1 MKKQSDRIRDWRER
15 QKAEG
20 KSSINVLL
28 SQEARLFLTEEK
40 EKTGESYA
48 VIVEKALQALKKH
61 GYRRPALKYFPNRED
76 VPEKIFTRDHQPS
89 AIPKISHETGAQPK
103 ILIDDLANYP
113 RIEDIKREQA
123 EKRKNGL
130 QDLNFNEGLFARL
143 LRSSAGIIGI
153 GPDRKR
159 FK

>member
-1 MKKQSDRIRDWRER
+1 M
-15 QKAEG
+15 
-20 KSSINVLL
+20 
-28 SQEARLFLTEEK
+28 
-40 EKTGESYA
+40 
-48 VIVEKALQALKKH
+48 
-61 GYRRPALKYFPNRED
+61 KYFPNREET
-76 VPEKIFTRDHQPS
+76 PERISPRDHQPS
-89 AIPKISHETGAQPK
+89 VIPKISQESGAQSK

-153 GPDRKR
+153 RPDRKR

>member
-1 MKKQSDRIRDWRER
+1 MKKQSDRIKYWRER

-20 KSSINVLL
+20 KSSITVLL

-48 VIVEKALQALKKH
+48 VIVEKALQSLKKH

-76 VPEKIFTRDHQPS
+76 ASERISPREHQPS
-89 AIPKISHETGAQPK
+89 VIPKISHESTAQPK

-153 GPDRKR
+153 GRNRKR